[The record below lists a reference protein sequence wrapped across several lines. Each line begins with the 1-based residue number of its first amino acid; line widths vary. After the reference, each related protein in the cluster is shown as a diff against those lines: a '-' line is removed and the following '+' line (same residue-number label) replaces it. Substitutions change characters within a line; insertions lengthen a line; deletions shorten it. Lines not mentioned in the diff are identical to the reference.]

1 VTPPTARISSP
12 WDGNVVSGNIYL
24 TASAYDKA
32 GVTRVEFYA
41 DGALVGTVSSEPYRV
56 RWNTRKSSGVVT
68 LVAVAWDAAGNSA
81 ASNPV
86 NVTVDNGSSGKPVKK
101 R

>member
-1 VTPPTARISSP
+1 
-12 WDGNVVSGNIYL
+12 
-24 TASAYDKA
+24 
-32 GVTRVEFYA
+32 VTRVDFYA
-41 DGALVGTVSSEPYRV
+41 DGALVGTASVEPYRV
-56 RWNTRKSSGVVT
+56 RWNTRKSSGAVT

-86 NVTVDNGSSGKPVKK
+86 TVTVANSSSGKPVKQ